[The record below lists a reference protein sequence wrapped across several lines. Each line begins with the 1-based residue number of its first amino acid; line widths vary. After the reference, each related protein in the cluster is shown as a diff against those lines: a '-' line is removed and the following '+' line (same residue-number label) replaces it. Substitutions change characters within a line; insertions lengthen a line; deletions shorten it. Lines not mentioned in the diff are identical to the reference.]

1 MTYGLDVQAAKRHR
15 LPFAARLQRYL
26 ELPQKRKLLLNPWC
40 WSVFLKEQTLP
51 TDVKQYLQY
60 SNPRL
65 QELSARYAELH
76 LFEDSFWTGQ
86 AKRIDLVNFRGE
98 WNYLAQLDY
107 RDTVRKYLMTAAYV
121 VALDDQHFMDRLSE
135 DSLFGAIT
143 IKVLDDLVISRDLL
157 DSILEIG
164 FLGRNLKLNP
174 EQHYVCLDIGS
185 GYGRFAHRFASL
197 FPKSY
202 VYCVD
207 GIPVSTFLCEFYT
220 RFRGFSDRSETLP
233 LYNMSRLSNA
243 KIDFATNIH
252 SWSECALSAVKYW
265 LDLLADLQVR
275 FLFVVP
281 NCLDQQQ
288 MFLTIEPD
296 GSRVSFL
303 PEIERHAYRLRIIGR
318 KFGNSRLM
326 AKYGIFDAPYVL
338 FELKA

>member
-1 MTYGLDVQAAKRHR
+1 MIYGLDVQAAKRHR
-15 LPFAARLQRYL
+15 WPFAARLQGYL
-26 ELPQKRKLLLNPWC
+26 KLPQKRKLLLNPWC

-51 TDVKQYLQY
+51 TDVKQYLRY

-65 QELSARYAELH
+65 QELSTRYAELH
-76 LFEDSFWTGQ
+76 LFKDSFWTGQ

-121 VALDDQHFMDRLSE
+121 VALDDQHFLDRLSE

-164 FLGRNLKLNP
+164 FLGRHLNLGP
-174 EQHYVCLDIGS
+174 EQNYVCLDIGA
-185 GYGRFAHRFASL
+185 GYGRFAHRFTTL
-197 FPKSY
+197 FPKSQ

-207 GIPVSTFLCEFYT
+207 GVAVSTFLCEFYI
-220 RFRGFSDRSETLP
+220 RFRGFGANAEAVP
-233 LYNMSRLSNA
+233 LYDMSLLSNA
-243 KIDFATNIH
+243 NIDFATNIH
-252 SWSECALSAVKYW
+252 SWSECTLSTVKYW
-265 LDLLADLQVR
+265 LDLLADLRVP

-281 NCLDQQQ
+281 NWLDEEE

-296 GSRVSFL
+296 GSKASFL
-303 PEIERHAYRLRIIGR
+303 PEIERHGYHLKVMEH
-318 KFGNSRLM
+318 KFRNSKLM
-326 AKYGIFDAPYVL
+326 VKYGIFNAPYVL